1 MKKNRK
7 LFFSL
12 MKSYIFFALMIG
24 IADNLFFLYFDK
36 KMTAEMGIPY
46 SANEIVQADY
56 MAIPSEA
63 IEGSGGWVE
72 ILNEQLQVVYVKG
85 TPANPRTE
93 YSAEELYAL
102 FYDQKDKPYFYSL
115 APFANEQGQPFQ
127 CLVTLPSYAVEQTI
141 SITQPA
147 PAIISRMLK
156 WLLLLLVLF
165 VINVYLYSVWTAKR
179 ITNPLGK
186 IVHAIRQMRKGQFT
200 QRLSFEA
207 NYELTLIRDHFNDM
221 LDYMERTEAEKA
233 KLEQSKQR
241 MLVELSHDLKTPIA
255 TIQGYVKALQ
265 LGLVD
270 SCENQQ
276 KYLELIHVKSSLIT
290 ALVEEIFELAKLES
304 PDYPLQLAKSDFAEF
319 IRRITIE
326 FYDQFEKKAFR
337 LQMNVPQSE
346 VIVDYDAKLMY
357 RAISNI
363 LSNALRYNPVGT
375 EITIDLQVHE
385 QSVQLSIADNGV
397 GIPDALKETIFES
410 FVRGDSSRKSD
421 GGTGLGLA
429 IARKAT
435 ELHGGELRLLTE
447 PGKTMFQIRLMI
459 SSKRG

>member
-12 MKSYIFFALMIG
+12 MKSYIFFALLIG
-24 IADNLFFLYFDK
+24 IGDTVFFLYLDK
-36 KMTAEMGIPY
+36 KMTADMGILY
-46 SANEIVQADY
+46 SAKEIARADY
-56 MAIPSEA
+56 TAIPSEA
-63 IEGSGGWVE
+63 IEMAGGWVE

-85 TPANPRTE
+85 TPAAPRTE

-102 FYDQKDKPYFYSL
+102 FYDQRDKPYFYSL
-115 APFANEQGQPFQ
+115 APFADEQGRPFQ
-127 CLVTLPSYAVEQTI
+127 CLVTLPGHAVEQTI

-165 VINVYLYSVWTAKR
+165 IINVYLYSVWTAKR

-186 IVHAIRQMRKGQFT
+186 IVHAIRQLRKGQFA

-207 NYELTLIRDHFNDM
+207 SYELALIRDHFNDM
-221 LDYMERTEAEKA
+221 LDYMERTEAEKT
-233 KLEQSKQR
+233 KLEQSKRR
-241 MLVELSHDLKTPIA
+241 MLVDLSHDLKTPIA
-255 TIQGYVKALQ
+255 TIQGYAKALQ

-270 SCENQQ
+270 DRESQQ
-276 KYLELIHVKSSLIT
+276 KYLELILVKS
-290 ALVEEIFELAKLES
+290 ALVTSLVEDIFELAKLES
-304 PDYPLQLAKSDFAEF
+304 PDYPLQLARSDFSEF
-319 IRRITIE
+319 IRRIAIE

-337 LQMNVPQSE
+337 LKLNISPSE
-346 VIVDYDAKLMY
+346 VIVDYDVKLMY

-363 LSNALRYNPVGT
+363 LSNALRYNPAGT
-375 EITIDLQVHE
+375 EVTIDLQVHE

-397 GIPDALKETIFES
+397 GIPVALKEAIFES

-429 IARKAT
+429 IAKKAT
-435 ELHGGELRLLTE
+435 ELHGGELRLVTE
-447 PGKTMFQIRLMI
+447 PGKTMFQIRLKLM
-459 SSKRG
+459 